1 MVITQ
6 FIMGFIMG
14 VYLMVIGTGHLTTK
28 NVMSLSKGDASHQEV
43 RQDNNKTNHFNSG
56 QRTDDG
62 WGHIL

>member
-28 NVMSLSKGDASHQEV
+28 NVMTASKGDTSTREECDR
-43 RQDNNKTNHFNSG
+43 RQNKP
-56 QRTDDG
+56 
-62 WGHIL
+62 L